1 MDVYKNGSVRARIR
15 ALAVPGPWMRIALLA
30 VLAAMLVA
38 MAAGWAQ
45 MAFAQEDTE
54 TSNYS
59 MYNMASVIT
68 GYVGNSF
75 SPGAEKELEGAWRDM
90 LNSSSS
96 GGAVLGYADA
106 SITDGLLQWM
116 TSKVSGSS
124 DALSFDI
131 FRSTRIDG
139 ETMVANGVLNYAY
152 FGAALNSLGLD
163 TTATSM
169 GSNVVSKLIGG
180 LTLVLYLISGV
191 GVHAL
196 FYGIFTMLQ
205 WLNPFYWFY
214 EGVAGYSETYAEG
227 MTQGGQA
234 PTVFVG
240 LAGWISDWYQ
250 TLSTLSWAVMVPL
263 FLGVLLITLVFY
275 KRGTVNKGQKIKLFV
290 VRVLFLGL
298 GLSLL
303 GSMYT
308 STLNTMINT
317 MSPKNSGASR
327 MVLSNFVDFENWVNV
342 NRLAVPDCATIEWD
356 SVRDQPTSAAN
367 TKLRESALCINLAT
381 DKYGNK
387 ISSADQGW
395 GGSFAGGST
404 FDMGTGAI
412 DDGGTIVAIT
422 DLLNRYSNAEQIDS
436 ADFETSIQ
444 GQINEDMKKNG
455 GAKGQYDAWFKDFKD
470 ISGAEAAV
478 PRGDDQ
484 GNVTNA
490 LIYNHGGL
498 AGVRQGNGVGSVV
511 VFSSTGTSQCN
522 YRVVRDPSEMDAMDC
537 NLSPLAM
544 YNYLNTSF
552 DSTSLTIYSSGKVA
566 SGATR
571 EAHMSVSMIGTG
583 VVKIVTWL
591 NTVTMMTAIATI
603 GLAYGL
609 GMLLGTV
616 RRTTELITSV
626 PFAMVGVI
634 AGIAKVVVYV
644 MAMVCEILVTVFLYV
659 LIQEFLLTIPQIVEA
674 PLNEFFKLLGG
685 GGSTPVVPGTPGG
698 PGMGAA
704 GASWI
709 SWVGVL
715 LVLGSIVAMTWALVR
730 WREPIQRRIGSVSRT
745 ISSLAGAPDQPW
757 STPTITI
764 ARTA

>member
-1 MDVYKNGSVRARIR
+1 MDVHKNGPVRAR
-15 ALAVPGPWMRIALLA
+15 ALAVPGPWTRIALLA

-54 TSNYS
+54 VSNYS

-75 SPGAEKELEGAWRDM
+75 SPGAEDPLGGAWRTIMD
-90 LNSSSS
+90 SSSS
-96 GGAVLGYADA
+96 GGAVLGYADT

-131 FRSTRIDG
+131 FRNTQIDG
-139 ETMVANGVLNYAY
+139 GTMVANGVLNYAY
-152 FGAALNSLGLD
+152 FGAALDSLGLD
-163 TTATSM
+163 TTASSM
-169 GSNVVSKLIGG
+169 GSNVVAKMIGG
-180 LTLVLYLISGV
+180 LTLVLYLLSGV

-214 EGVAGYSETYAEG
+214 EGVASYSATYAEG

-234 PTVFVG
+234 PGVLVG

-298 GLSLL
+298 GFSLL

-308 STLNTMINT
+308 STLNTMIDT

-367 TKLRESALCINLAT
+367 TELRESALCINLAT
-381 DKYGNK
+381 SKYGTQ

-404 FDMGTGAI
+404 FEAATGTV

-444 GQINEDMKKNG
+444 GQINEDMKRSPDMKE
-455 GAKGQYDAWFKDFKD
+455 QYDTWFTDYKD
-470 ISGAEAAV
+470 IDTAEKAV
-478 PRGDDQ
+478 PV
-484 GNVTNA
+484 GNDNDTKANP
-490 LIYNHGGL
+490 LIYSPGGL
-498 AGVRQGNGVGSVV
+498 TGVRQGGGRGSVV
-511 VFSSTGTSQCN
+511 TFSSTGTSQCN
-522 YRVVRDPSEMDAMDC
+522 YRVVRDTTEMRPMDC

-552 DSTSLTIYSSGKVA
+552 DSTSLTLYSSGKVA

-571 EAHMSVSMIGTG
+571 ESHMAVSMIGTG

-591 NTVTMMTAIATI
+591 NTVTMMGAIATI

-616 RRTTELITSV
+616 RRTTELVTSV
-626 PFAMVGVI
+626 PFATVGI
-634 AGIAKVVVYV
+634 ISGIAKVIVYV
-644 MAMVCEILVTVFLYV
+644 VAMICEILVTVFLYV

-674 PLNEFFKLLGG
+674 PLNEFFRAIGG
-685 GGSTPVVPGTPGG
+685 GGSVPGTPGG
-698 PGMGAA
+698 PGQMAA
-704 GASWI
+704 GAAWI
-709 SWVGVL
+709 PWVGTL
-715 LVLGSIVAMTWALVR
+715 LVLGSIVAVTWVLVR
-730 WREPIQRRIGSVSRT
+730 WREPIQHRIGSVSRT
-745 ISSLAGAPDQPW
+745 VSSLAGAPRQLW
-757 STPTITI
+757 STPTTI